1 MLITPAKFLSNA
13 GDTPKS
19 WNEKMLHD
27 SHLRIVH
34 YEQNSANIFPN
45 TDIKGGVV
53 VTLRDATQNFGE
65 IGIFT
70 PLPELQSIL
79 KKVTS
84 MAKQSF
90 NEIAF
95 SSTSYKFSDRLL
107 QDHPD
112 IETRR
117 PKGHKYDIAPNI
129 FEVLPEIFFDKQPSD
144 NDEYVRLL
152 GRLKGDRVYKWIK
165 RAYIK
170 NHPNLDKY
178 KVIVPHSNGSGAL
191 GEVVSTPLV
200 GTPLVGTTQ
209 TFMTFGQFDNR
220 SEAEAALKYVKTK
233 FARVMLGV
241 LKVTQHNPIS
251 VWAKVPLQN
260 FTSES
265 DIDWMTSVGKIDNQ
279 LFSKYGLD
287 QQEIAFI
294 EEKVQ
299 GME

>member
-1 MLITPAKFLSNA
+1 M
-13 GDTPKS
+13 
-19 WNEKMLHD
+19 
-27 SHLRIVH
+27 
-34 YEQNSANIFPN
+34 
-45 TDIKGGVV
+45 
-53 VTLRDATQNFGE
+53 
-65 IGIFT
+65 
-70 PLPELQSIL
+70 
-79 KKVTS
+79 
-84 MAKQSF
+84 
-90 NEIAF
+90 
-95 SSTSYKFSDRLL
+95 
-107 QDHPD
+107 
-112 IETRR
+112 
-117 PKGHKYDIAPNI
+117 
-129 FEVLPEIFFDKQPSD
+129 
-144 NDEYVRLL
+144 
-152 GRLKGDRVYKWIK
+152 YKWIK
-165 RAYIK
+165 RAYLK

-191 GEVVSTPLV
+191 GEVVS
-200 GTPLVGTTQ
+200 TPLVGTTQ

-233 FARVMLGV
+233 FARAMLGV

-265 DIDWMTSVGKIDNQ
+265 DIDWMTSVGNIDNQ

>member
-1 MLITPAKFLSNA
+1 MATSLYYQEFQKLNEVTAGKFSAQDLEDLWADILDQNIFAVAKTPMAKTIAERTLTGYKNYDTHIVYVDNIVETARQSIDAGVKKIEEAFKYMKFDVVIGNPPYQEQAAGTNTKQPSIYNYFMDLSYGLAQKAVLITPAKFLSNA

-112 IETRR
+112 
-117 PKGHKYDIAPNI
+117 PK
-129 FEVLPEIFFDKQPSD
+129 
-144 NDEYVRLL
+144 
-152 GRLKGDRVYKWIK
+152 
-165 RAYIK
+165 
-170 NHPNLDKY
+170 
-178 KVIVPHSNGSGAL
+178 
-191 GEVVSTPLV
+191 
-200 GTPLVGTTQ
+200 
-209 TFMTFGQFDNR
+209 
-220 SEAEAALKYVKTK
+220 
-233 FARVMLGV
+233 
-241 LKVTQHNPIS
+241 
-251 VWAKVPLQN
+251 
-260 FTSES
+260 
-265 DIDWMTSVGKIDNQ
+265 
-279 LFSKYGLD
+279 FSS
-287 QQEIAFI
+287 Q
-294 EEKVQ
+294 VQ
-299 GME
+299 R